1 MIISWYKSIPVL
13 KKGILNTVLYSVT
26 NQKPVY
32 ISKRLIF
39 QVMITESFIDTIN
52 VLFILHLQLV
62 VKQVNK
68 TFNICFSL

>member
-1 MIISWYKSIPVL
+1 ML

-32 ISKRLIF
+32 ISERLIF
-39 QVMITESFIDTIN
+39 QVMITESFIDTVN

>member
-13 KKGILNTVLYSVT
+13 KKGILNTIFYSAT

-39 QVMITESFIDTIN
+39 QIMITESFIDTIN
-52 VLFILHLQLV
+52 ILFILHLQLV
-62 VKQVNK
+62 VK
-68 TFNICFSL
+68 

>member
-1 MIISWYKSIPVL
+1 MIISWYKSIPVN

>member
-32 ISKRLIF
+32 TSKRLIF

>member
-39 QVMITESFIDTIN
+39 QIMITESFIDTIN
-52 VLFILHLQLV
+52 FLFILHLQLV

>member
-39 QVMITESFIDTIN
+39 QIMITESFIDTIN
-52 VLFILHLQLV
+52 FLFILHLQLV

-68 TFNICFSL
+68 TFNIFFSL

>member
-62 VKQVNK
+62 VK
-68 TFNICFSL
+68 